1 MAENFGSLKVGKLP
15 DELLEDAPVGKTLLI
30 GLGGTGKE
38 VLLRFRRLVTERFG
52 SLDALPCVQ
61 FLHLDTDM
69 TANAMQQY
77 DKTMQDDPLYE
88 KIMFQP
94 IERVNLTIE
103 GGISKYLGN
112 INAYSHIREWFH
124 TKGKIADLGDL
135 GEGAGQV
142 RMASRLG
149 FYDKY
154 DDIEAGLANAE
165 NRLSAEGNRD
175 VISQLGFKFD
185 PNVMSIYVISS
196 LAGGTGSGTFLD
208 MGFLVKTMF
217 PDSTRIGVFFMPAFF
232 GGYSG
237 AGRMKA
243 NGYAALKELNH
254 YSFGHSFAG
263 NWTGR
268 ASKPIFPPPFDYTY
282 LLEGKNEANEAI
294 GSSNEEY
301 SMYQMVSEIIFQ
313 DFSVGDFAGMK
324 RAIRVN
330 LKNFIDNAY
339 VHNYWDAGGTVGVQ
353 GGKGSVRGDS
363 YTTRF
368 CSFGLA
374 AIYFPV
380 EKLHRACACLLS
392 KNILDLWQ
400 KHVVDDPM
408 EILFK
413 SFLTHSDI
421 KFVQGYYT
429 RRDGAGTIEGSDVET
444 ELLVYNKEAGQDF
457 PGYLWNK
464 VLDIRTETEAQP
476 NGQKAA
482 MLQARRE
489 ELEQF
494 LARADSDNPDEW
506 GLDIRT
512 IQRNMENYLGR
523 LKRGLEEQASE
534 LSNDPRYGISYALS
548 LLRELKKLLRDE
560 SFNYL
565 PYFEGAIP
573 YWDGE
578 IQNYIYQL
586 DQLQMDISKHESRF
600 LFREADLARD
610 MDILAPP
617 NVPGEGV
624 LYNYLLARVMK
635 QVMKRGKLICERID
649 KFLGQD
655 SSSGEGLLAKYHQL
669 TGGMDK
675 LRSILDEKQEY
686 FSREE
691 ESATLKSL
699 YRDGDVNEWYNIWMG
714 EPEQHK
720 QNLKEVSDK
729 LLTKIFGVD
738 SVTEALS
745 LIQSQPIENIE
756 DQMLE
761 ECRIFFAI
769 KNRQPSA
776 LEMLMDEKR
785 CSKRDRENL
794 IETAYRRAKV
804 WLRPNN
810 KVSQVQFKVRQ
821 QQKPCIIGIDEEDR
835 VRFNEF
841 QGTLKKKMA
850 TGDTQ
855 PQFKNIG
862 KTKKGSIIFY
872 NELGGATAFYPSSVT
887 EVGGLSQ
894 NYEDFC
900 RNPKDVSPDNQ
911 EDVHI
916 DKNRFQFEDIIPK
929 TSDEVRKYSESIR
942 AFVLARL
949 LGLLKVRE
957 IVADDQTVVN
967 RYSYEQEVAFDTM
980 EEDLGD
986 EFAAVDILYRDTQP
1000 DHESHRRKISDQV
1013 ENVVEELRRR
1023 GLLPVYLLLIEF
1035 YLNHVYPPVTED
1047 DEAAGVSIIR
1057 YSPYYAALDFERG
1070 ERINKEL
1077 ITTKEERA
1085 KTDATLQELRGNRP
1099 KGNKLTYEEYAN
1111 ALKPYTK
1118 PAGKFEVITQSV
1130 VGKRHSFLDA
1140 LVLNRK
1146 RVFSVIIPKTS
1157 EESRKYSESIRTFV
1171 LARMLGLFKIREQVG
1186 KDRQTV
1192 INLYSYEREV
1202 AFEMTEED
1210 LGDEAAAIEI
1220 LYQDQRPEH
1229 ETHRNLLSDQTETVV
1244 EELRQRHLLSVYL
1257 LLIEFYL
1264 THVYPPTA
1272 EDDEAASA
1280 QAGRFTFYHALE
1292 FERSERVEKELLRTD
1307 KERHQ
1312 VETALIKLRNKPK
1325 AQKLTYQE
1333 YVNALRP
1340 YTKMSGKFQVI
1351 DRSSVLGEKRKY
1363 PDALVLDR
1371 KRIFSG
1377 AEDVPDE
1384 EMEETPEPGFN
1395 IPEAQG
1401 KQQRKRPC
1409 PECGKPIDIR
1419 AIYCVN
1425 CKKTIAEHVI
1435 CQYCE
1440 KKTPSDQPL
1449 CWNCGREPL
1458 PNEETIECQQC
1469 YSFEGKASEF
1479 PCPECGWDP
1488 SQQEADAAAATE
1500 TETDTRKPESY
1511 TSEPEEEQQQ
1521 QDAENAEHKDEPPPE
1536 NEFENAEHRDEPPPE
1551 NEFDIPE
1558 DKVENETKEGKQIK
1572 CQYCDEWMTPVGSR
1586 CSLCG
1591 GEL

>member
-15 DELLEDAPVGKTLLI
+15 DKLLENAPAGKTLLI

-38 VLLRFRRLVTERFG
+38 VLLRFRRLVTEHFG

-61 FLHLDTDM
+61 FLHLDTDT

-77 DKTMQDDPLYE
+77 DKAMQDDPLYE

-103 GGISKYLGN
+103 GGISKYLAN

-154 DDIEAGLANAE
+154 DDIEAGLTNAE
-165 NRLSAEGNRD
+165 NRLSAEGNPD
-175 VISQLGFKFD
+175 VISQLGFKFNPD
-185 PNVMSIYVISS
+185 IMSICIISS

-217 PDSTRIGVFFMPAFF
+217 PDSTRIGIFFMPSFF
-232 GGYSG
+232 SGY
-237 AGRMKA
+237 AGSARMKA

-268 ASKPIFPPPFDYTY
+268 ASKPIYPPPFDYTY

-339 VHNYWDAGGTVGVQ
+339 VHNYWEAAGTVGVQ
-353 GGKGSVRGDS
+353 GGKGSVKGDS

-400 KHVVDDPM
+400 KHVVDDPL
-408 EILFK
+408 EILFR
-413 SFLTHSDI
+413 SFLIHSDI
-421 KFVQGYYT
+421 KFVQG
-429 RRDGAGTIEGSDVET
+429 DVAGTIEGSDAET
-444 ELLVYNKEAGQDF
+444 ELLMYNKDEGQDF
-457 PGYLWNK
+457 PGYLWHK
-464 VLDIRTETEAQP
+464 VLDIRTDTEAQP

-489 ELEQF
+489 EMEHL

-506 GLDIRT
+506 GLDIRK
-512 IQRNMENYLGR
+512 IHRNMENYIGR
-523 LKRGLEEQASE
+523 LERGLEEQASE

-560 SFNYL
+560 NFNYL
-565 PYFEGAIP
+565 PYFEEAIP
-573 YWDGE
+573 HWEDQ
-578 IQNYIYQL
+578 IQNYLYQL
-586 DQLQMDISKHESRF
+586 DQLQLDISKHESRF

-649 KFLGQD
+649 KFLGKD
-655 SSSGEGLLAKYHQL
+655 SSSGKGLLAKYHQL

-675 LRSILDEKQEY
+675 LRSIFDGKQEY
-686 FSREE
+686 FSRDE

-699 YRDGDVNEWYNIWMG
+699 YRDGDVAEWYNIWMG
-714 EPEQHK
+714 EPEQHR
-720 QNLKEVSDK
+720 QNLNEVGDK
-729 LLTKIFGVD
+729 LLTKIFGVE
-738 SVTEALS
+738 SVTEALN

-761 ECRIFFAI
+761 ECRIFFAV
-769 KNRQPSA
+769 KDRQPSA

-810 KVSQVQFKVRQ
+810 KISQVQFKVRQ
-821 QQKPCIIGIDEEDR
+821 QQKPCIIGVDEEDR

-841 QGTLKKKMA
+841 QSMLKKKMA
-850 TGDTQ
+850 TGDTP
-855 PQFKNIG
+855 PQYKNIG
-862 KTKKGSIIFY
+862 KTKKASIVFY

-900 RNPKDVSPDNQ
+900 RNPKEVSPDNQ

-942 AFVLARL
+942 AFVLARM
-949 LGLLKVRE
+949 LGLFKVRE
-957 IVADDQTVVN
+957 IIADDQTIVN
-967 RYSYEQEVAFDTM
+967 RYSYELEVAFDTV

-986 EFAAVDILYRDTQP
+986 EFAAVDILYRDTQA

-1047 DEAAGVSIIR
+1047 DESAVVSITR
-1057 YSPYYAALDFERG
+1057 YSPYFAALDFERG

-1077 ITTKEERA
+1077 ITTAKERTQ
-1085 KTDATLQELRGNRP
+1085 TDATLQELRGNRR
-1099 KGNKLTYEEYAN
+1099 KGDKLSYEEYAN

-1130 VGKRHSFLDA
+1130 LGKKRSFLDA

-1157 EESRKYSESIRTFV
+1157 EESRKYSESIRAFV
-1171 LARMLGLFKIREQVG
+1171 LARMLGLFKIREQIG

-1192 INLYSYEREV
+1192 VNLYSYEREV
-1202 AFEMTEED
+1202 AFEMTEEE

-1220 LYQDQRPEH
+1220 LYQDQRPDH
-1229 ETHRNLLSDQTETVV
+1229 ETHRELLSDQIEKVV
-1244 EELRQRHLLSVYL
+1244 VELRQRYQLSVYL

-1307 KERHQ
+1307 EERHQ
-1312 VETALIKLRNKPK
+1312 VENALIKLRNKPK
-1325 AQKLTYQE
+1325 AQKLTSQE
-1333 YVNALRP
+1333 YVNALDP

-1351 DRSSVLGEKRKY
+1351 DRSSVLGEKRSY

-1377 AEDVPDE
+1377 AEDLPDE

-1395 IPEAQG
+1395 IPETHA
-1401 KQQRKRPC
+1401 KQQHRRPC

-1458 PNEETIECQQC
+1458 PHEEKIECQQC

-1479 PCPECGWDP
+1479 PCPECGWEP
-1488 SQQEADAAAATE
+1488 SQQDADGTV
-1500 TETDTRKPESY
+1500 ETDNGEPESY
-1511 TSEPEEEQQQ
+1511 ASEPKEQQQ
-1521 QDAENAEHKDEPPPE
+1521 QGSAPPE
-1536 NEFENAEHRDEPPPE
+1536 QESPPQNEETVPPQDDFENAGRKKEPLRE
-1551 NEFDIPE
+1551 DDFNIPE
-1558 DKVENETKEGKQIK
+1558 DKAEGETGEGKQIK
-1572 CQYCDEWMTPVGSR
+1572 CQYCDELMTPVGSR